1 MKKIKNIAIAFMASA
16 VLLSGC
22 SEDYME
28 TSPTDQVSETIV
40 SGSLDNLYIALN
52 GIHRSLVRQY
62 LSSQS
67 CGG

>member
-28 TSPTDQVSETIV
+28 TAPTDQVSETIS
-40 SGSLDNLYIALN
+40 SGPLHIL
-52 GIHRSLVRQY
+52 
-62 LSSQS
+62 
-67 CGG
+67 

>member
-40 SGSLDNLYIALN
+40 S
-52 GIHRSLVRQY
+52 
-62 LSSQS
+62 
-67 CGG
+67 